1 MQGSFFLLFIAVEVP
16 IIKGERGRVPLAV
29 LIPPYCWP
37 CPKPGSTFITSYI
50 VVGFVFNDLSGNV
63 FY

>member
-1 MQGSFFLLFIAVEVP
+1 MFFFLLFIAVEDP
-16 IIKGERGRVPLAV
+16 IIKRETGRVSFAD
-29 LIPPYCWP
+29 LIPPYCWS
-37 CPKPGSTFITSYI
+37 CPKSGSEFITSYI